1 MKKNAFGVISLL
13 IGLVIVSVLFI
24 VMMNAM
30 KGIGGKGFGESSV
43 NTKNIEQ
50 EIDSQINEIQN
61 MRQQSIDFN
70 NQIQQQNNY

>member
-30 KGIGGKGFGESSV
+30 KGISGKGFGEYSV

-61 MRQQSIDFN
+61 RRQQSIDFN

>member
-1 MKKNAFGVISLL
+1 MKKEAFGVISLL

-24 VMMNAM
+24 IMINAM
-30 KGIGGKGFGESSV
+30 KGLGGKGLGQSSV

-61 MRQQSIDFN
+61 MRQQSIELN
-70 NQIQQQNNY
+70 NKIQQQDNY